1 MDRLYIVGGAILAA
15 LALAVGAY
23 FYGRSDGTAIEAGKW
38 QAREAVTLA
47 ATNKT
52 LSEMY
57 ARYRDKE
64 QAWATELQQVAG
76 SYEKEKEDAKH
87 KTDGLVA
94 SVGKPGGVRLR
105 DLGATCGETG
115 GSPVPDAAP
124 TPGRSDA
131 AAGCQLSTEASRFL
145 LALTGEADDAVRRL
159 KACQAALFTDR
170 R

>member
-47 ATNKT
+47 ETNKT
-52 LSEMY
+52 ISELY
-57 ARYRDKE
+57 ARYREKE
-64 QAWATELQQVAG
+64 QSWARDLQQLSAD
-76 SYEKEKEDAKH
+76 YEKEKEDAKH

-94 SVGKPGGVRLR
+94 DAGSGKLRLR
-105 DLGATCGETG
+105 DIGATCGEAG

-131 AAGCQLSTEASRFL
+131 AAGCQLSAEASRFL
-145 LALTGEADDAVRRL
+145 LTLTGEADDAVRRL
-159 KACQAALFTDR
+159 KACQAALVTDR